1 MKGQLYFITALKQSL
16 FHVPEAMNAL
26 QSLQS
31 SRHILIYSKGD
42 NMPKEG
48 TKVFKKQLL
57 AILALLESRGEC
69 DIAEEL
75 RYTIIDFETFFEGVQ
90 E

>member
-1 MKGQLYFITALKQSL
+1 MKELLIKTTLNKCGIETLVEIFVQNERATV
-16 FHVPEAMNAL
+16 FHNGIE
-26 QSLQS
+26 
-31 SRHILIYSKGD
+31 
-42 NMPKEG
+42 
-48 TKVFKKQLL
+48 TKSFSCSGSNERL
-57 AILALLESRGEC
+57 AIFALLESRGEC

>member
-1 MKGQLYFITALKQSL
+1 MT
-16 FHVPEAMNAL
+16 
-26 QSLQS
+26 
-31 SRHILIYSKGD
+31 
-42 NMPKEG
+42 KEG

-69 DIAEEL
+69 DIAEQL

>member
-1 MKGQLYFITALKQSL
+1 
-16 FHVPEAMNAL
+16 
-26 QSLQS
+26 
-31 SRHILIYSKGD
+31 
-42 NMPKEG
+42 MPKEG

-69 DIAEEL
+69 DIAEQL